1 MITHAQVREV
11 EALLPL
17 LATIED
23 VLRPRLVLLKSRLL
37 QACARQ
43 FLASRRRRSVD
54 GGGAAVPD
62 VERPC
67 EAVSLDGRRVH
78 ASGVAGL
85 ETELGGQ
92 LNDYFARIRLC
103 LPDGLWN
110 VRCERAWLRIYDCV
124 TDVYRIHSPREDV
137 PTNNDTAILSSLD
150 RKTVAVDTS
159 PVEFYSDAWGC
170 WTEPMTFF

>member
-1 MITHAQVREV
+1 MHVVRREISVSAHAK
-11 EALLPL
+11 A
-17 LATIED
+17 
-23 VLRPRLVLLKSRLL
+23 
-37 QACARQ
+37 
-43 FLASRRRRSVD
+43 F
-54 GGGAAVPD
+54 
-62 VERPC
+62 
-67 EAVSLDGRRVH
+67 GRCGWVGDR
-78 ASGVAGL
+78 
-85 ETELGGQ
+85 LGGQ

-103 LPDGLWN
+103 LPDGMWN